1 MSKPEITP
9 EELAAW
15 ADGEVTGT
23 RADEIAAAVEADPA
37 LQSKVDAHR
46 ALRDKLSAHFAPIAE
61 EPVPDHL
68 AAMLRDAP
76 AAANDQ
82 IETPEDSAEIVNF
95 GEARKRADQKRS
107 LPRWG
112 WIAGPALAATLALA
126 VFLPGGGTA
135 DQVASTPY
143 ADTQLASLLDTQL
156 VADQGT
162 NSETRILLSFQNES
176 GEFCRAYSAGESG
189 GIACR
194 DDNGWRMEATGDG
207 VDQGNTEFRMAG
219 AAEIMATAQD
229 MAAGDALDAE
239 AEAAAREAG
248 WR

>member
-1 MSKPEITP
+1 MSTPDITP

-15 ADGEVTGT
+15 ADGELTGE
-23 RADEIAAAVEADPA
+23 RGDAIAAAVEADPA
-37 LQSKVDAHR
+37 LQAKIDAHR
-46 ALRDKLSAHFAPIAE
+46 ALKSKLSAHFAPIAE

-68 AAMLRDAP
+68 AALLQTPAP

-82 IETPEDSAEIVNF
+82 IETPEGSATIVNF
-95 GEARKRADQKRS
+95 AEAKEKRTM
-107 LPRWG
+107 PRWG

-126 VFLPGGGTA
+126 VFLPGGGTS
-135 DQVASTPY
+135 DPVGPNPY
-143 ADTQLASLLDTQL
+143 ADTQLASVLDSQL
-156 VADQGT
+156 VADQGAGMD
-162 NSETRILLSFQNES
+162 TRILLSFQNEG
-176 GEFCRAYSAGESG
+176 GEFCRAYSAGETG

-207 VDQGNTEFRMAG
+207 VDGGNTEFRMAG
-219 AAEIMATAQD
+219 AAEIMAAAQE

-239 AEAAAREAG
+239 AEEAAREAG